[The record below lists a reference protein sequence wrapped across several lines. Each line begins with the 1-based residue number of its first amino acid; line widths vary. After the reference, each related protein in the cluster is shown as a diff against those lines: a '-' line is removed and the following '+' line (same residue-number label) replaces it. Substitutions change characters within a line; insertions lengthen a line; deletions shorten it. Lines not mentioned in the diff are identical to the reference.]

1 MKPNL
6 TLASDIAEVLPKK
19 KIIRQYLYE
28 KKIGLSYKKVL
39 HTYEACWGDND
50 QVLPSGV
57 KGEHVYQLKSILEAH
72 RKRTGSINRKGLSLE
87 NNLVERAAELGNNMA
102 ISLLCGRTLN
112 DETASEE
119 DKEHAV
125 KLLDELCDLNFGPAF
140 KIKADV
146 AYKFGHVSKAEGLY
160 QDCLD
165 TNLSSDLNSVR
176 IECLRSIGV
185 IRFNTYDL
193 SQAKLYFQLAIAE
206 AERPDQVMDCH
217 FYLSQIL
224 EQDKEISRYHLEQ
237 AARHGLK
244 QAFAP
249 LGFLLLNYFNRPE
262 LAVEWFELG
271 NSIGDFN
278 SSVGLFDVSM
288 REKKLDVAQ
297 KALETIKKLSPDE
310 ETLNHFLKSREES
323 VAKVVEQFAPSDA
336 PIGPSSVQTKGRW
349 DF

>member
-1 MKPNL
+1 M
-6 TLASDIAEVLPKK
+6 LPRK

-28 KKIGLSYKKVL
+28 KKIGLPYRKVVR
-39 HTYEACWGDND
+39 TYEACWGDNNE
-50 QVLPSGV
+50 VLPSGV
-57 KGEHVYQLKSILEAH
+57 KADDVYQLKTILETH
-72 RKRTGSINRKGLSLE
+72 RKRTGSINRQALSLE
-87 NNLVERAAELGNNMA
+87 SNLIERAAELGNNMA

-112 DETASEE
+112 DENAVEE

-125 KLLDELCDLNFGPAF
+125 KLLDELCELGFGPAF
-140 KIKADV
+140 KIKADI
-146 AYKFGHVSKAEGLY
+146 AYKFGHVNKAEGLY
-160 QDCLD
+160 QSCLD
-165 TNLSSDLNSVR
+165 SNLSSDLNTVK

-193 SQAKLYFQLAIAE
+193 EQAKLYFQLAIAE

-217 FYLSQIL
+217 FYLSQII
-224 EQDKEISRYHLEQ
+224 EQDKDLSRYHLEQ

-278 SSVGLFDVSM
+278 SVVGLFDVSV
-288 REKKLDVAQ
+288 RQGKLDIAQ
-297 KALETIKKLSPDE
+297 KALENIKKFTPDE
-310 ETLNHFLKSREES
+310 ATLEHFLTSRSQS
-323 VAKVVEQFAPSDA
+323 VARVVEQIKPISSEAPLPEA
-336 PIGPSSVQTKGRW
+336 KGRW